1 MIGLQCT
8 PAQLVLG
15 RRCRT
20 LLPIQR
26 GGLIPKRATD
36 MYLDKKIAKSARYN
50 KSAHH
55 LNPLA
60 PDDAILMKLPGQDTW
75 TLGEC
80 TKILHMK
87 GM

>member
-1 MIGLQCT
+1 
-8 PAQLVLG
+8 
-15 RRCRT
+15 
-20 LLPIQR
+20 
-26 GGLIPKRATD
+26 